1 MSTTV
6 VIERNVPVPMRDG
19 TILRADVYRPP
30 VDHPVPAILCRI
42 PYDISHALVP
52 LSGLDPERAAEVG
65 LAYVCETT
73 RGRYGSKGRFYPFVH
88 ERADGYDSVEWVA
101 AQPWCSGAV
110 GMAGR
115 SYGGC
120 TQWLAAIEQP
130 PHLKAIFPVVIGSQ
144 FYENWIYQGGAFHL
158 GFNLYWALL
167 MTNPREANNANRH
180 CEHLPLSTVPV
191 LRENEAA
198 SFYFDWLEHATE
210 DDYWQRISI
219 HRHYPQVQVP
229 AYNVGAWYD
238 LFLPG
243 TLENFTR
250 MRAEGG
256 SEAAR
261 RGQRLLVGP
270 WGHGSTYGTFPD
282 HSFPQFAP
290 TDAVDLTEIALRFF
304 ARHLNGERNGLDEE
318 PPVRL
323 FVMGENRWRD
333 EHEWPLARTR
343 FTPWYLRS
351 GFGAESPDGRLLPVP
366 PGEESPDQ
374 YLYDPRDPAPTI
386 GGITSLP
393 GLLFGTSSGPKD
405 QRRLEAR
412 ADVAVYTSD
421 PLQQPLEVTGPLEV
435 VLYAATDVP
444 DTDWV
449 AKLMDVQPD
458 GASLILAEGILRA
471 RFRSGLET
479 PGALQS
485 GKVYAFRISAGATSN
500 LFRPGHRIRVAIT
513 SSSFP
518 RFDRNPNTG
527 RPPGADGP
535 EALRAAHQTIFHD
548 ARRPSHIILPIV
560 TT

>member
-1 MSTTV
+1 MSPAL
-6 VIERNVPVPMRDG
+6 VIERNLPVPMRDG
-19 TILRADVYRPP
+19 TILRADVYRPA
-30 VDHPVPAILCRI
+30 VDQPVPAVLCRV
-42 PYDISHALVP
+42 PYDISQPLVA
-52 LSGLDPERAAEVG
+52 LSGLDPERTAQAG
-65 LAYVCETT
+65 LAYVCQTT
-73 RGRYGSKGRFYPFVH
+73 RGRYESQGRFYPFVH
-88 ERADGYDSVEWVA
+88 EGADGYDSVEWVA

-167 MTNPREANNANRH
+167 ITNPREANYANRY
-180 CEHLPLSTVPV
+180 CDHLPLSTLPI
-191 LRENEAA
+191 LRENETAA
-198 SFYFDWLEHATE
+198 FYFDWLEHAT
-210 DDYWQRISI
+210 DDAYWQRLSI
-219 HRHYPQVQVP
+219 HRHYPQVQVA

-243 TLENFTR
+243 TLENFAR

-256 SEAAR
+256 SEAVR

-270 WGHGSTYGTFPD
+270 WAHGSTYGTFPD
-282 HSFPQFAP
+282 HSFPEFAP
-290 TDAVDLTEIALRFF
+290 ADAVDLTGIALRFF
-304 ARHLNGERNGLDEE
+304 ERHLKGEANGLDEE

-323 FVMGENRWRD
+323 FVMGENRWRN
-333 EHEWPLARTR
+333 EREWPLARTR
-343 FTPWYLRS
+343 FTPWYLRAGLS
-351 GFGAESPDGRLLPVP
+351 AGSADGRLIPIP
-366 PGEESPDQ
+366 PGEEPPDQ
-374 YLYDPRDPAPTI
+374 YFYDPRDPAPTV
-386 GGITSLP
+386 GGITSVPALI
-393 GLLFGTSSGPKD
+393 FGTSAGPKD

-412 ADVAVYTSD
+412 ADVIVYTSE
-421 PLQQPLEVTGPLEV
+421 PLQQAVEVTGPLEMV
-435 VLYAATDVP
+435 VYAATDAP

-471 RFRSGLET
+471 RFRHGFEAPL
-479 PGALQS
+479 PVQS
-485 GKVYAFRISAGATSN
+485 GEVYAYRISLAATSN

-527 RPPGADGP
+527 HPLGADGP
-535 EALRAAHQTIFHD
+535 QALRAAHQTIFHD
-548 ARRPSHIILPIV
+548 AERPSHIVLPII
-560 TT
+560 TR